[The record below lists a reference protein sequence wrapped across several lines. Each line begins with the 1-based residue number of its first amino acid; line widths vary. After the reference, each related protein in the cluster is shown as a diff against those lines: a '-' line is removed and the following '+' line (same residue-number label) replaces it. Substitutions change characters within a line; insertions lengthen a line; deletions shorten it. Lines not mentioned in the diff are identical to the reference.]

1 MQPRVLQRALLNTI
15 SVLPKRRIDSRLGK
29 KLAAD
34 RNYKIVKEAQT
45 VPGSR
50 KPWHN
55 SIKDVIGALRRA
67 NQDLHTGDPT
77 GMAKKTFDAVYKAID
92 TDYRQGESQSNREK
106 AREYRQGVTQPLAQQ
121 RRETSQNP

>member
-1 MQPRVLQRALLNTI
+1 MILL
-15 SVLPKRRIDSRLGK
+15 RIKASRTGK
-29 KLAAD
+29 AILNGVNMRKIAAD

-45 VPGSR
+45 PV
-50 KPWHN
+50 WHQ
-55 SIKDVIGALRRA
+55 SIRPTVKAIMDGLRAA
-67 NQDLHTGDPT
+67 NADLAKGDPT